1 MKIDKNISKKVSLEL
16 IYQTIISMNERFN
29 SLDNRFNQLE
39 DTMNKRFD
47 NIDKRFDNMDKR
59 FDNMDK
65 RFDNI
70 DSRINHL
77 EKRMDKRFD
86 KLEDEIEKVDSKVD
100 GTILDHEGTN
110 ERLTKTED
118 DLKGTMNYMINL
130 IPELITKD
138 HFNEFATLNKLQSL
152 KIK

>member
-1 MKIDKNISKKVSLEL
+1 MLYLSSNMKLGKNISKKVSLEL

-29 SLDNRFNQLE
+29 ILDNRFNQLE
-39 DTMNKRFD
+39 DTMTR
-47 NIDKRFDNMDKR
+47 
-59 FDNMDK
+59 

-77 EKRMDKRFD
+77 EERMDKRFD
-86 KLEDEIEKVDSKVD
+86 KLEDEIEKVDSKID
-100 GTILDHEGTN
+100 GTILGHEGTN

-138 HFNEFATLNKLQSL
+138 HLNEFSTLNKLQSL